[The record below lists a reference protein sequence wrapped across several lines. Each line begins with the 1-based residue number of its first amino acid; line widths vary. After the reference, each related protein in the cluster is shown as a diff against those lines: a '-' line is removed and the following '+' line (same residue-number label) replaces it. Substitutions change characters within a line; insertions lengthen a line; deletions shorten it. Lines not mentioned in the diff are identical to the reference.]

1 MTDIPPSPQGTSADA
16 ADVLASA
23 PRAPVVART
32 PLSYCVA
39 RSTALMGV
47 VLPYWLVAIV
57 LRLVVAWAVFQAGQ
71 TKIDGPSVPLQI
83 WDFDLSVTL
92 PMAVKAQTVETID
105 KLAQLPVPSWIAAP
119 LVGAAEFILPICLV
133 LGFATRFAAII
144 LLVVTVALQALLAPD
159 LLWSQHVPWAAILLV
174 LISLGPGAVSVD
186 RAVDHFYRK

>member
-1 MTDIPPSPQGTSADA
+1 
-16 ADVLASA
+16 
-23 PRAPVVART
+23 
-32 PLSYCVA
+32 
-39 RSTALMGV
+39 MGV